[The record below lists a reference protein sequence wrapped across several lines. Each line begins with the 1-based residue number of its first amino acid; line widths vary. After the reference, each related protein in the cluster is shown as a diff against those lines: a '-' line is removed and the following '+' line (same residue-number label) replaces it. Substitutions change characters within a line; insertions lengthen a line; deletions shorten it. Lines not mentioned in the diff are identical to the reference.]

1 MNITPLI
8 KAIASGENQPS
19 DLIQDFIAGIAERS
33 VAQDV
38 AVQWLKAVHR
48 SGCTPS
54 DKVFITQAMMAS
66 GAQLTWPEGPPVV
79 DKHSTGGV
87 GDKMSLMLAPAL
99 AACGCRVPMLAGRG
113 LGHTGGTI
121 DKLESIPGF
130 RCALTPKEMV
140 AAVERVGCCIAVQ
153 NEAIAPADGVL
164 YALRDVTQT
173 IDSVPLIT
181 ASIVSKKAAEGLDA
195 LVLDVKVGSAAFMKS
210 MEEARELATS
220 MVETAEGLG
229 VRTMAQITEMSHPI
243 GTHVG
248 NALEVVESIHV
259 LKGGGSSDT
268 RSLVIMQGAA
278 LLSMTL
284 NLSEQEAEKRMEEV
298 LDNGKALEVFAAMC
312 EQQGVSETTVQRLI
326 HQPESV
332 VERARETTTVVAP
345 NRGFLHSIDALTMAN
360 IAREHGAGRFGLND
374 KLDLSVGFVV
384 HVERGKAVREGDP
397 IFTFHHR
404 RSLPEA
410 TLAQLTVL
418 PQIVQEPVSTNGR
431 LLETVQFPTTKP

>member
-1 MNITPLI
+1 LNITPLL

-19 DLIQDFIAGIAERS
+19 DLLQDFIAGIAERS
-33 VAQDV
+33 VSQGV

-66 GAQLTWPEGPPVV
+66 GAQLTWPEGSPVV

-130 RCALTPKEMV
+130 RCALTPEEMV

-284 NLSEQEAEKRMEEV
+284 NLSEQEAEKRMEKV

-312 EQQGVSETTVQRLI
+312 EQQGASETTVQRLI
-326 HQPESV
+326 HDPESV

-345 NRGFLHSIDALTMAN
+345 TRGYLHSIDALTMAN
-360 IAREHGAGRFGLND
+360 IAREHGAGRFDLSD
-374 KLDLSVGFVV
+374 TLDLSVGFVV

-404 RSLPEA
+404 RSLSEA

>member
-1 MNITPLI
+1 LNITPLL
-8 KAIASGENQPS
+8 KAIANGENQPS
-19 DLIQDFIAGIAERS
+19 DLLLDFIAGIAQRS
-33 VAQDV
+33 VPQSQ

-48 SGCTPS
+48 SGCTTT

-66 GAQLTWPEGPPVV
+66 GARLTWPEGPPVV

-130 RCALTPKEMV
+130 QCALTPAEMV
-140 AAVERVGCCIAVQ
+140 AAVESVGCCIAVQ

-164 YALRDVTQT
+164 YALRDVTHT

-210 MEEARELATS
+210 REEARELATS

-229 VRTMAQITEMSHPI
+229 VRTLAQITEMSHPI
-243 GTHVG
+243 GTHIG

-278 LLSMTL
+278 LLSMTM
-284 NLSEQEAEKRMEEV
+284 NLTEQEAKNRMEEV

-312 EQQGVSETTVQRLI
+312 VQQGVLQTTVQRLI
-326 HQPESV
+326 QEPESV
-332 VERARETTTVVAP
+332 MEQAKKTTTVVAQSG
-345 NRGFLHSIDALTMAN
+345 GFLHSIDALTMAK
-360 IAREHGAGRFGLND
+360 IAREHGAGRFDLSD
-374 KLDLSVGFVV
+374 MLDLSVGFVI
-384 HVERGKAVREGDP
+384 HVERGKVVEKGEP
-397 IFTFHHR
+397 ILTFHHR
-404 RSLPEA
+404 RPLPEA
-410 TLAQLTVL
+410 TLAQLCDL
-418 PQIVQEPVSTNGR
+418 PQIVQEPISTDGR
-431 LLETVQFPTTKP
+431 LLETVQSPSTKP